1 MGKRGLG
8 KGLGAIIPELTAPLE
23 GALCDLDIESI
34 RPNPRQPRQR
44 WDEEKLRELADSIRE
59 HGVVQPIIVRQRDD
73 GYELVA
79 GERRW
84 RAARLAGLKT
94 VPAVIRELSEAELTV
109 VSLIE
114 NIQREDLNPMEEARA
129 YHRLVSEFG
138 LTQEVLAKR
147 VGKSR
152 SQVANVLRL
161 LSLDRRTQALVE
173 EGKLSFGHARALLAI
188 EDEKRRQQLADRIV
202 KQGLSV
208 REAEGAV
215 SERSGKPRRRDRQ
228 VADPNV
234 LEVEE
239 RLRHLLGT
247 DVRIKQGRKKGI
259 IEIDYFGLE
268 DLDRILELLGV
279 KQ

>member
-1 MGKRGLG
+1 VGKRGLG

-23 GALCDLDIESI
+23 GALCDLDVESI

-215 SERSGKPRRRDRQ
+215 SEKSGKPRRRDRQ
-228 VADPNV
+228 VTDPNV
-234 LEVEE
+234 FEVEE
-239 RLRHLLGT
+239 RLRQLLGT

-279 KQ
+279 K

>member
-8 KGLGAIIPELTAPLE
+8 KGLGAIIPELTAAPE

-129 YHRLVSEFG
+129 YHRLVTEFG

-188 EDEKRRQQLADRIV
+188 EEEKRRQQLADRIV

-208 REAEGAV
+208 REAESAV
-215 SERSGKPRRRDRQ
+215 SEKSRRPKRRDRP
-228 VADPNV
+228 VMDPNV
-234 LEVEE
+234 AEVEE
-239 RLRHLLGT
+239 RLRRVLAT

-268 DLDRILELLGV
+268 DLDRILEIICL